1 MNSEIGDGFPD
12 RFDVGTHRRRR
23 DATRHDARDD
33 GNEPPVRI
41 TESSQPAILTTT
53 VAELLHHEMFTQ
65 LR

>member
-1 MNSEIGDGFPD
+1 MVSPIASTSAHTDD
-12 RFDVGTHRRRR
+12 DATRR
-23 DATRHDARDD
+23 DARNRLRDARDD